1 MQRIIK
7 SKIRNAAIRT
17 TTAISVS
24 TFQWANLSKSV
35 LAWLEFNS
43 TNAITLMVMQ
53 HHSSCEGWQ
62 GLQDAASRI
71 TFGILLLYPLQEQRA
86 PPSPSKH
93 NPMIDA
99 VLLHIFRQ
107 ITHFKTSCGTE
118 LDYQPFLASNK
129 LTWLKPQSWKC
140 WRSTSLMLQD
150 SSQWNAFFCKI
161 CWRSQH
167 AASRI
172 TLDSLSIYCI
182 SCKNKSTAHPSYPN
196 DNYSPLPQNV
206 FKLTQW

>member
-1 MQRIIK
+1 
-7 SKIRNAAIRT
+7 
-17 TTAISVS
+17 
-24 TFQWANLSKSV
+24 
-35 LAWLEFNS
+35 
-43 TNAITLMVMQ
+43 MVMQ

-86 PPSPSKH
+86 PPSPPQH

-129 LTWLKPQSWKC
+129 LIWLKPRSWQC
-140 WRSTSLMLQD
+140 WRSMSSMPQD
-150 SSQWNAFFCKI
+150 SSQWNTFFVEI
-161 CWRSQH
+161 RWRSQH

-182 SCKNKSTAHPSYPN
+182 SCKNKSTASPSYPHWHPPPPPPHGILQIN
-196 DNYSPLPQNV
+196 IMTVCLHPRFYRNKP
-206 FKLTQW
+206 FKKTAAIQWIALYFPMG